1 MVKKRY
7 LVPYILEDLQEKMV
21 FVGGPRQ
28 GGKPHRLLKIRS
40 LWGYLSAIVSGTN
53 G

>member
-28 GGKPHRLLKIRS
+28 VGKALWPLNWLPGILKK
-40 LWGYLSAIVSGTN
+40 SAIVSGTN